1 MQQRDVLGWLA
12 MGASVVVAAQ
22 GEWSLAVACHFG
34 VWVAAALPVAIDAY
48 AIRAMQ
54 TGREVLPAVLLMIAT
69 NAASH
74 LHRGGVLP
82 VSPWLVV
89 AVSAIAPVVL
99 WRVHALRRRTPHGT
113 PAVPQGNTPAVE
125 PVPTAS
131 PAPAI
136 EPAPTPVSPAAVP
149 QGNTIGTEGDTEPS
163 PSDPEVSPTPDTE
176 SAPVPASPLVICG
189 GHLGVPDVPP
199 RPRLDADVARAAIER
214 AWREG
219 LSIRAAAKRA
229 TRSTTQVQRVYAEL
243 DATRPIEG
251 QTAIDTTAA
260 DAA

>member
-1 MQQRDVLGWLA
+1 M
-12 MGASVVVAAQ
+12 VVAAQ

-34 VWVAAALPVAIDAY
+34 PWVAAALPVAIDAY

-69 NAASH
+69 NAGAH
-74 LHRGGVLP
+74 LHRGAVLP

-99 WRVHALRRRTPHGT
+99 WRVHALRHPARRGT
-113 PAVPQGNTPAVE
+113 PAVPQGDTPAAGPVPPAAPVPAIDSTPTSGFPAAVPQGNTPAAEGDTVPSPAVVE
-125 PVPTAS
+125 VSPS
-131 PAPAI
+131 PAPEAP
-136 EPAPTPVSPAAVP
+136 PAPA
-149 QGNTIGTEGDTEPS
+149 
-163 PSDPEVSPTPDTE
+163 
-176 SAPVPASPLVICG
+176 SALVICG
-189 GHLGVPDVPP
+189 GHLGIPDVPP
-199 RPRLDADVARAAIER
+199 RPRLGADAARAAIEQ

-219 LSIRAAAKRA
+219 LSIRAAARRA

-251 QTAIDTTAA
+251 QTAIDVTAA

>member
-1 MQQRDVLGWLA
+1 MAQNRDVLGWLA

-34 VWVAAALPVAIDAY
+34 GWVAAALPVAIDAY

-74 LHRGGVLP
+74 LHRGDVLP

-89 AVSAIAPVVL
+89 AVSAIAPLVL
-99 WRVHALRRRTPHGT
+99 WRVHALRRPARHGT
-113 PAVPQGNTPAVE
+113 AAVPQGNTPAAE
-125 PVPTAS
+125 PVP
-131 PAPAI
+131 P
-136 EPAPTPVSPAAVP
+136 
-149 QGNTIGTEGDTEPS
+149 
-163 PSDPEVSPTPDTE
+163 VSPTPAAE
-176 SAPVPASPLVICG
+176 PAPAPASPLVICG
-189 GHLGVPDVPP
+189 GHLEIPAVPP
-199 RPRLDADVARAAIER
+199 RPRLDASAARAAIEQ

-219 LSIRAAAKRA
+219 RSIRDAAKRA
-229 TRSTTQVQRVYAEL
+229 TRSVSQVQRVYTEL

-251 QTAIDTTAA
+251 QTEIAMPDS